1 LVAAA
6 ATIVIVLVVAFFPAI
21 FSVIDPTA
29 TDLAAVGRPPSS
41 AHPAGTD
48 YLGRDVFSRIVY
60 GARYSLTIGLGAS
73 AISAVAGVILGV
85 VAGIGSHAMDTV
97 VCRAIDILAA
107 FPGIL
112 VALVMIALIGPGLTN
127 LIVALGVA
135 HIPSYARVV
144 RAQTLQVVR
153 SGYVEQA
160 RLAGL
165 TRPRLTLRHVL
176 PNALGVVPVLATIG
190 LGGAVVGAA
199 ALSFIG
205 MGPQPPT
212 PEWGA
217 ILAESRA
224 YLATAWWTGVLPGV
238 ALTATVIASTHLGRT
253 WQATYERRNG

>member
-1 LVAAA
+1 MLVA
-6 ATIVIVLVVAFFPAI
+6 AFFPAV
-21 FSVIDPTA
+21 FSGVDPTA
-29 TDLAAVGRPPSS
+29 TDLTAASRPPS
-41 AHPAGTD
+41 ATHLAGTD

-60 GARYSLTIGLGAS
+60 GARYSLVIGLGATG
-73 AISAVAGVILGV
+73 ISALAGVVLGV
-85 VAGIGSHAMDTV
+85 AAGIGRRAVDT
-97 VCRAIDILAA
+97 AISRFVDVLAA

-112 VALVMIALIGPGLTN
+112 LALVMIALIGPGLGN
-127 LIVALGVA
+127 LIIALGVA
-135 HIPSYARVV
+135 HVPSYARVV

-160 RLAGL
+160 RLGGL
-165 TRPRLTLRHVL
+165 TRLRLTVRHIL

-224 YLATAWWTGVLPGV
+224 YLGTAWWTGILPGV
-238 ALTATVIASTHLGRT
+238 ALTATVVASTHLGRT
-253 WQATYERRNG
+253 WQSAYERRNR